1 MFGPTYASC
10 RSRHH
15 GKNNPPQRNTI
26 LGVHFCDAH
35 KTTILRR
42 KNTELH
48 TRDSIVS
55 VLVPPMRLP
64 WWRLL
69 EAAGRPGGVG
79 RADDGAVVGNETP
92 RPMIEYSKANSY
104 LSKSSMP
111 DRPLLHEKRHWPE
124 LVKTFPTFSTSI
136 PNMTTVVSRNSPLVR
151 TVAIV
156 ATNLLRGR

>member
-1 MFGPTYASC
+1 MFGTCPTYSSC
-10 RSRHH
+10 RPRDKD
-15 GKNNPPQRNTI
+15 KNNPPHRNTI

-35 KTTILRR
+35 KTKILRR

-69 EAAGRPGGVG
+69 EAAGRPGDVG
-79 RADDGAVVGNETP
+79 RADDGAAVDDETP
-92 RPMIEYSKANSY
+92 RPMIEHSKANSY
-104 LSKSSMP
+104 LLISSMP

-124 LVKTFPTFSTSI
+124 LVSI
-136 PNMTTVVSRNSPLVR
+136 LNVTTVVSRNSPLVR
-151 TVAIV
+151 IVAIV
-156 ATNLLRGR
+156 ATNLRRGR